1 MSSNKLAFRLVGKK
15 AAIVRLLDLIGV
27 PDATCKV
34 VVGRAEALVALMN
47 L

>member
-1 MSSNKLAFRLVGKK
+1 MPTHKLAFRLFGQE